1 MNGMAATSTM
11 TTAMTDTVTDLT
23 GKVPPAPVRL
33 PVADGVHLNLQQWGE
48 GSPVVM
54 CHGLLFGSMAAWY
67 FSTALPLSAGH
78 QVVLYDMRGH
88 GKSDWAVSGYDLATQ
103 MQDLDLVIH
112 HAAENRSNGRE
123 NPQSEPVTLVGHSY
137 GAMIALAYALA
148 HPERVRRL
156 VLVDAPHPLSLH
168 VRPGLEAVSSREAL
182 LQRFARDLA
191 VPGRRA
197 ERLRQ
202 RLEFLL
208 FESTLRRD
216 VQSSADFCNEHLGRL
231 NVPTLCIYGEQSECR
246 EAGVSLSHTLPNAA
260 LAWVNCGHY
269 VTDDAP
275 ADMLAL
281 IQAFISD

>member
-1 MNGMAATSTM
+1 MNNMSVTGSIPADRM
-11 TTAMTDTVTDLT
+11 T
-23 GKVPPAPVRL
+23 PASVRL
-33 PVADGVHLNLQQWGE
+33 PVADGVHINLQQWGH

-67 FSTALPLSAGH
+67 FSTALPLSAQH

-88 GKSDWAVSGYDLATQ
+88 GKSDWAASGYDIATQ
-103 MQDLDLVIH
+103 MDDLEQVIR
-112 HAAENRSNGRE
+112 HAADNRHDAFANTGRDAAT
-123 NPQSEPVTLVGHSY
+123 EPVTLIGHSY

-156 VLVDAPHPLSLH
+156 VLVDAPHPLSRH
-168 VRPGLEAVSSREAL
+168 VRPGLDAVSTPEAL

-197 ERLRQ
+197 EKLRQ

-208 FESTLRRD
+208 FESTLCRD
-216 VQSSADFCNEHLGRL
+216 VQASADFCNERLSAL

-246 EAGVSLSHTLPNAA
+246 DAGVSLSHILPNAA

-281 IQAFISD
+281 IQTFIAD